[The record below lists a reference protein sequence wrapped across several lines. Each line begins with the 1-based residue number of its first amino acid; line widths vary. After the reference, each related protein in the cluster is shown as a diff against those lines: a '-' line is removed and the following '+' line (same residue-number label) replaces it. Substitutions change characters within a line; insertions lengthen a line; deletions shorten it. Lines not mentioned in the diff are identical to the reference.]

1 MTSIIVI
8 DDDKDIVSTVSELL
22 ELHGMDVVGKGY
34 NGLEAVKLFDELC
47 PDVVLLDLM
56 MPQYDGLYALR
67 KIREKD
73 PIANIVIVTG
83 QLPKSSM
90 EEILTL
96 KPTKILIKPIDVSVL
111 VESFSVESS
120 NQIALKIKY
129 RFNEDAE
136 SYTCT
141 LTYEQYKNFRK
152 LPIVKECEIINKEEK
167 NLEYKDEMQKAL
179 ELVIKNDTSHIRKLS
194 KIV

>member
-8 DDDKDIVSTVSELL
+8 DDEKDIVSTMSELL

-34 NGLEAVKLFDELC
+34 NGLEAVQLFDKLC

-56 MPQYDGLYALR
+56 MPEYDGLYALK

-83 QLPKSSM
+83 ELPKSSM
-90 EEILTL
+90 DEVVTL
-96 KPTKILIKPIDVSVL
+96 KPTKILIKPIDVNIL

-129 RFNEDAE
+129 RFKEDTE
-136 SYTCT
+136 FYTCT
-141 LTYEQYKNFRK
+141 LTYEQYKHFRK
-152 LPIVKECEIINKEEK
+152 LPIVKECEIIKKEEENSK
-167 NLEYKDEMQKAL
+167 YKGEMQEAL
-179 ELVIKNDTSHIRKLS
+179 EWAIKNDTSHIRKLS
-194 KIV
+194 KMV